1 MKRIKE
7 YEMKKKLALVL
18 AFLLVLSSFSLV
30 ACSNGDTKNG
40 KGGNDGEIITEL
52 DPNNRYATTY
62 SPNIPY
68 ELKFTGET
76 FNFLIGSIGYHMYA
90 EEENSDLINDTTYR
104 RNNTVADRFGINL
117 NIVKSGF
124 VEDGQGQIDATM
136 HIRSLIESNDT
147 TYHAF
152 SQTQNDGMPQLILE
166 GYFVDWNTVPYI
178 NLQDEWWH
186 QNISDDLSFGD
197 KIYVMTGDY
206 ALYLQRINCL
216 LFNKEIFDELG
227 LEYPYQDVLDGT
239 WTWDKFLELVK
250 QGAADLNGDGLMTF
264 EDDQWGLLGWAPELC
279 SAMLVSSGYVALEH
293 DADNMPVLN
302 QNVDEAHE
310 IFDRIINV
318 FKDGQ
323 YAWSETQSYAD
334 QFALFGEGKVMFKD
348 AFLFH
353 MTSYSD
359 TEFDFGVLPYPK
371 WDEETPYMSRSADVS
386 PLTYIPVTNTNLEL
400 TGAVLEEMAYQS
412 AKELTPTFFDIVL
425 TTKSTRDVE
434 SEEMLPIIKNSS
446 RFFYSGY
453 SPYIPAMVATK
464 INTFSSSYAANLSV
478 YQKNL
483 EDMRELLLDQR

>member
-1 MKRIKE
+1 
-7 YEMKKKLALVL
+7 MKKTLALVL
-18 AFLLVLSSFSLV
+18 ALMLVLSAFSFVS
-30 ACSNGDTKNG
+30 CSKAGDDSG

-62 SPNIPY
+62 SPNVPY

-76 FNFLIGSIGYHMYA
+76 FNFLIGSIGYHMFA
-90 EEENSDLINDTTYR
+90 EEETSDLINDTTYR

-124 VEDGQGQIDATM
+124 VEDGQGQRDATM

-152 SQTQNDGMPQLILE
+152 SQTQDDGMPQLILE
-166 GYFVDWNTVPYI
+166 GYFVDWNTLPYI
-178 NLQDEWWH
+178 NLEDEWWH

-197 KIYVMTGDY
+197 KIFVMTGDY

-216 LFNKEIFDELG
+216 LFNKDIFDELE

-239 WTWDKFLELVK
+239 WTWDKFEELVK
-250 QGAADLNGDGLMTF
+250 QGSKDLNGDGLMTF
-264 EDDQWGLLGWAPELC
+264 EDDQWGLIGWAPEITA
-279 SAMLVSSGYVALEH
+279 AMLVSSGYVALEH
-293 DADNMPVLN
+293 DADNMPILN
-302 QNVDEAHE
+302 QNIDGTHE
-310 IFDRIINV
+310 IFDRIVDV

-323 YAWSETQSYAD
+323 HAWCETSNYSGQV
-334 QFALFGEGKVMFKD
+334 ALFGEGRAMFKD
-348 AFLFH
+348 AFLLH

-371 WDEETPYMSRSADVS
+371 WDENSTYMSRSANVS
-386 PLTYIPVTNTNLEL
+386 PLTYIPVTNTDLEL

-412 AKELTPTFFDIVL
+412 GKELTPTFFDIVL

-446 RFFYSGY
+446 RFYYSGY
-453 SPYIPAMVATK
+453 NPGIQEMVMK
-464 INTFSSSYAANLSV
+464 NNNTFASDYAANLSK
-478 YQKNL
+478 YQENL
-483 EDMRELLLDQR
+483 EEMRELLLGEN